1 MTTPNWQHHSKKE
14 QKRTL
19 KPQAMRQA
27 KKRRQSLKRKL
38 LATCAVLVGVSATP
52 AQAITW
58 KEFWEPFKDGHH
70 HHHVHREVHHYHH
83 PAPRRRRCRYKV
95 RRERY
100 IPGDYYHEGYTTWE
114 TEIVWRACGSYNRR
128 YEHW

>member
-58 KEFWEPFKDGHH
+58 GEFWEPFKDDHH
-70 HHHVHREVHHYHH
+70 HHHVHREVHYYHH
-83 PAPRRRRCRYKV
+83 RPRRRRMCKYRMSYQRWQRGDRFSEGRY
-95 RRERY
+95 
-100 IPGDYYHEGYTTWE
+100 
-114 TEIVWRACGSYNRR
+114 VWRSKTVWEPCGMYSD
-128 YEHW
+128 EFLVH